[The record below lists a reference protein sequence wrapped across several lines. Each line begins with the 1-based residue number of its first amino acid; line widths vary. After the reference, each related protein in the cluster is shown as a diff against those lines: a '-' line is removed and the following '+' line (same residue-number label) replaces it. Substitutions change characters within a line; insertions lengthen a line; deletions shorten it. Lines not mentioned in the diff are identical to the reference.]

1 MVLHKLLSLCAAAS
15 LTIATSATAEREV
28 ETLDATSPWHLDM
41 AEHKCRLARA
51 FGNED
56 TPTIFYL
63 EQWGPSERAIW
74 AVAGPQT
81 ATFRADRAA
90 TYSFGPN
97 GETSEFKF
105 FDSAFGSFGKLLSAH
120 TAIAG
125 KAVIDPDAIEVD
137 AIVVDDRGGSAPG
150 MPQLDGEA
158 AAGVSRL
165 TISQHGRSDLVLSLG
180 NMDKPVKALN
190 ACIED
195 LVKYWGFDPEEQRRV
210 ASPPEITNF
219 RTVYREVTKTYPKDA
234 IAEGRQAD
242 FYLRLNID
250 STGKVSDCVLLNQ
263 TVTDGFEMAVDP
275 CSTFMKSAKIK
286 PALDVDGRPVRTFF
300 TTRIVYRRS

>member
-1 MVLHKLLSLCAAAS
+1 
-15 LTIATSATAEREV
+15 
-28 ETLDATSPWHLDM
+28 
-41 AEHKCRLARA
+41 
-51 FGNED
+51 
-56 TPTIFYL
+56 
-63 EQWGPSERAIW
+63 
-74 AVAGPQT
+74 
-81 ATFRADRAA
+81 
-90 TYSFGPN
+90 
-97 GETSEFKF
+97 
-105 FDSAFGSFGKLLSAH
+105 
-120 TAIAG
+120 
-125 KAVIDPDAIEVD
+125 
-137 AIVVDDRGGSAPG
+137 